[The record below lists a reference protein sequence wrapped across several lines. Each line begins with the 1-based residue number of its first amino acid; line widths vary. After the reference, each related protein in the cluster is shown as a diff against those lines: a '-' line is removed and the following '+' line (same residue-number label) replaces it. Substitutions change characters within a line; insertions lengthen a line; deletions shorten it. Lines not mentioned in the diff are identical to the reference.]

1 MRGIVAAGLEGV
13 DSSRNRMR
21 ITGFCAVL
29 QDDFHRPPFPKG
41 GGGIDGPLVA
51 GAAKAEI
58 QGFLRL
64 EKGAVDED
72 IGLPK
77 QFLPAGVSLQAGKQL
92 FDGIAGVG
100 DDAFAQG
107 VNLTASPAKG
117 AA

>member
-1 MRGIVAAGLEGV
+1 
-13 DSSRNRMR
+13 MR

-72 IGLPK
+72 IGLPEPEDIPGTSIRP
-77 QFLPAGVSLQAGKQL
+77 L
-92 FDGIAGVG
+92 
-100 DDAFAQG
+100 
-107 VNLTASPAKG
+107 
-117 AA
+117 